1 MKVSHTQ
8 PIGFFD
14 IDYEK
19 HLQLA
24 AAARFCQD
32 MATRHAAGLG
42 IGANVLFSRG
52 FTWLLHRLELDFC
65 RYPVL
70 GEEITI
76 TTWSRGFKHH
86 QGYREYTISS
96 DRGPVARGTSVW
108 IFFDFVNKRIRK
120 VPPDVSGHYTFEPEA
135 VLETELREWRPCG
148 RIEPEQET
156 AISLR
161 YGDFDQHFHVNNTVY
176 LGFVETLFHTVP
188 ELSGKR
194 IGNVK
199 IRFCREIGRD
209 TAGVVAAAARQDGRY
224 LFNIRR
230 QGGQGEDGTVYADG
244 EFSPMD

>member
-19 HLQLA
+19 HLQLT
-24 AAARFCQD
+24 AAARFFQD
-32 MATRHAAGLG
+32 MATRHASLMG
-42 IGANVLFSRG
+42 IGADVLFSRG
-52 FTWLLHRLELDFC
+52 FTWLLHRLEMDFC

-70 GEEITI
+70 GEEITV

-86 QGYREYTISS
+86 QGLREYLISS
-96 DRGPVARGTSVW
+96 DSGIVARGTSVW
-108 IFFDFVNKRIRK
+108 IFFDFVNKRVKK
-120 VPPDVSGHYTFEPEA
+120 VPLEIAAHYSFEPEA
-135 VLETELREWRPCG
+135 ALETELREWQPCG
-148 RIEPEQET
+148 KIEPEQET

-188 ELSGKR
+188 ELSGRR

-209 TAGVVAAAARQDGRY
+209 TPGVVAATVRQDGRY

-230 QGGQGEDGTVYADG
+230 QAGLGDAGAVYADG
-244 EFSPMD
+244 EFSVMD